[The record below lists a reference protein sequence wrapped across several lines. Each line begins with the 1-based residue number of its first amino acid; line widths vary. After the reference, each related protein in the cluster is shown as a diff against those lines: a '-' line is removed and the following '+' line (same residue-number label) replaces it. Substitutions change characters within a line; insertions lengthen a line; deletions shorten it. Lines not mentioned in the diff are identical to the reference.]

1 MSTVGNILNMC
12 IVFVSCAM
20 VYDFFVYLKHVMKLM
35 MYDAWYIIFE
45 ECKIEYT
52 EYIVFINPDGT
63 KYVGKI

>member
-1 MSTVGNILNMC
+1 MTTFENIISMF

-35 MYDAWYIIFE
+35 IYDAWYIIFE
-45 ECKIEYT
+45 EFTKEYT
-52 EYIVFINPDGT
+52 DYIVFINPDGT